1 MGVLRTIAKAIAYAF
16 IALFA
21 ILLLLGFVGYLY
33 YVNQMSR
40 LKPQLIMNQPAGLAY
55 NGPNT
60 TALAGYYCIEG
71 INSSGG
77 YSIQL
82 NAMLS
87 NELWVQ
93 STYKP
98 SVFSDDVWSNT
109 LLYLNNLHT
118 INTPCAWLIIALRN
132 GTAYFGYSLDGRHVV
147 WYGSYP
153 VNTTYIIASPSTD
166 IVLVGTGNETLAQL
180 GNGTTLIHL
189 ALYYWNGT
197 SWEPAPVSVFTTSA
211 SGTIIYTGAVNHAY
225 VYTSGE
231 CSGIVSW
238 PNPLNNTQCPA
249 PPSFTPQPRPQPIL
263 VANQPAGLAYNGPGT
278 TALAGYYCIVGL
290 NSSNGFSIQLNAEL
304 SNGLWIQD
312 VYGTASNNS
321 VSLTSFWTNVW
332 KNQTMLHARGTSYRN
347 ATCAWLIMALNN
359 GYAYFGY
366 SFDGKNVIW
375 YDEYPV
381 GNASIISSYETGIAL
396 AGYGNGARAQLGNGT
411 LVYLVLYYWNGTD
424 WLPAP
429 VNPGGYLTAET
440 VNHAW
445 VFTNGTCSGY
455 AAWFG
460 WNSTNPSV
468 PALPTGLEPI
478 CPMPSLPSPS
488 PPPSLLN
495 NNFYVY
501 ITVVNDTVDVYWQV
515 SSSNE
520 GYGSNSNVYN
530 VKLRIVGPMDIL
542 IASVN
547 STSLY
552 ECTISPSSVIVR
564 NGTHYTFTVNCFYK
578 SPPHPLSVTKLVT
591 NAPAG
596 IEYVGPPTTA
606 LAGYYCIEGIGSS
619 NGYSI
624 QLSAMLSNGVL
635 VQNSYGTFVE
645 ESVNGG
651 PWVTY
656 TALSDSVWSM
666 GASPQLIHGNNPGND
681 IVNAPCAW
689 LITALRNGVVYFG
702 YSLDGRSINWYDSYP
717 VNASYI
723 VPTTLGYTNIA
734 LGSGNGEEAQ
744 LSGDTLVYLSLY
756 YWNGTGWAPA
766 PVTLAG
772 QYATGEAVNH
782 AYIYTDGSC
791 GGVVSWP
798 NPVNNTQC
806 PVPGFEP

>member
-1 MGVLRTIAKAIAYAF
+1 MASGNALKA
-16 IALFA
+16 A
-21 ILLLLGFVGYLY
+21 ILAIIILAIIIAIYGHYHPPPPPP
-33 YVNQMSR
+33 
-40 LKPQLIMNQPAGLAY
+40 PQPVLIM
-55 NGPNT
+55 
-60 TALAGYYCIEG
+60 
-71 INSSGG
+71 
-77 YSIQL
+77 
-82 NAMLS
+82 
-87 NELWVQ
+87 
-93 STYKP
+93 
-98 SVFSDDVWSNT
+98 
-109 LLYLNNLHT
+109 
-118 INTPCAWLIIALRN
+118 
-132 GTAYFGYSLDGRHVV
+132 
-147 WYGSYP
+147 
-153 VNTTYIIASPSTD
+153 
-166 IVLVGTGNETLAQL
+166 
-180 GNGTTLIHL
+180 
-189 ALYYWNGT
+189 
-197 SWEPAPVSVFTTSA
+197 
-211 SGTIIYTGAVNHAY
+211 
-225 VYTSGE
+225 
-231 CSGIVSW
+231 
-238 PNPLNNTQCPA
+238 
-249 PPSFTPQPRPQPIL
+249 
-263 VANQPAGLAYNGPGT
+263 NQPAGLAYNGPGT

-744 LSGDTLVYLSLY
+744 LSGGTLVYLALY

-772 QYATGEAVNH
+772 QYATGETVNH
-782 AYIYTDGSC
+782 AYVFTSGLC

-798 NPVNNTQC
+798 SPVNETQC
-806 PVPGFEP
+806 PVPGFKP